1 MNTEQ
6 LDQAKKAYGFAMEIT
21 LRNGN
26 IYVANEGF
34 ITDNPAHITAKTRY
48 GEFKGLYYQYRRKGT
63 RNELTNVILAI
74 VGEKKEGAYYI
85 REVAA

>member
-6 LDQAKKAYGFAMEIT
+6 LEKAKNAYGFAMEIT
-21 LRNGN
+21 LKNGN

-34 ITDNPAHITAKTRY
+34 ITDNPTHITAKTRY
-48 GEFKGLYYQYRRKGT
+48 GEFKGIYYQYRRKGT
-63 RNELTNVILAI
+63 RNELTNIILAI